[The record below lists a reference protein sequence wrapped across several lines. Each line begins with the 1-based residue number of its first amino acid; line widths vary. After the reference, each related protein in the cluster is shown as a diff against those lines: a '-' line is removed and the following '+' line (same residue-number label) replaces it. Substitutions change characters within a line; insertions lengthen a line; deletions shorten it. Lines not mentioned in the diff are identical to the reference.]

1 MWNPVTGEITPL
13 NVKTEGAYT
22 QVELDLP
29 KAGSCFVVFRQDK
42 QQKQEEKVALDNTQP
57 VNGKWSL
64 QFPKGWGAPAN
75 LEIETLVPWCEL
87 PMSDEGKAFSGSVMY
102 ATTFDWS
109 NNSEPL
115 QLDLGMVNMIAEV
128 FVNGEKVRTL
138 WCSPYSLD
146 ISQYVKQGENNL
158 QVKVT
163 STWFNRLVYDASLPE
178 AERKT
183 WTISG
188 PSADAKLKEYGLLG
202 PVNLKY

>member
-1 MWNPVTGEITPL
+1 MRTFSPFT
-13 NVKTEGAYT
+13 
-22 QVELDLP
+22 
-29 KAGSCFVVFRQDK
+29 
-42 QQKQEEKVALDNTQP
+42 NTSAIMLTIP
-57 VNGKWSL
+57 RSNCNDSL
-64 QFPKGWGAPAN
+64 
-75 LEIETLVPWCEL
+75 LLV
-87 PMSDEGKAFSGSVMY
+87 
-102 ATTFDWS
+102 
-109 NNSEPL
+109 

-128 FVNGEKVRTL
+128 FVNGEKVRTV

-163 STWFNRLVYDASLPE
+163 STWFNRLVHDASLPE

>member
-1 MWNPVTGEITPL
+1 M
-13 NVKTEGAYT
+13 
-22 QVELDLP
+22 
-29 KAGSCFVVFRQDK
+29 
-42 QQKQEEKVALDNTQP
+42 ALANTQP

-64 QFPKGWGAPAN
+64 QFPEGWGAPAD
-75 LEIETLVPWCEL
+75 LEIETLAPWCEL

-102 ATTFDWS
+102 ATTFDWT
-109 NNSEPL
+109 NNSESL

-163 STWFNRLVYDASLPE
+163 STWFNRLVHDASLPE